1 MQKEHLVFDEDDLFH
16 QQNVNIYLQKVSTYL
31 IVKTLTNFVKFI
43 KSGEKMNKNR
53 ENLTKFDKTKKNS
66 ITFKKSLGQN
76 FLFDKNLLN
85 AIAHDGMVE
94 KDDVVLEIGAGAG
107 TLTAVLAENAKKV
120 ISFEIDSSLIPILSE
135 VKNEHENIEFHFQD
149 FMEADVESLFEGEAR
164 VVANIP
170 YYITTPIVFR
180 LVEHLEKFSSI
191 LVLIQKEVAERF
203 ASIHGT
209 KDYGIT
215 SVILQSIFD
224 VSIPRIVKKE
234 CFTPMP
240 KIDSALCLL
249 VPHNRY
255 QISNFEEFKNFV
267 HLAFSM
273 RRKTLVNNLKQKYEK
288 EKVVEVLKKFNYLE
302 TVRPEEIS
310 VKDFINIFESVKK
323 FLKSCLKIIF

>member
-1 MQKEHLVFDEDDLFH
+1 MDKIRQKT
-16 QQNVNIYLQKVSTYL
+16 QK
-31 IVKTLTNFVKFI
+31 N
-43 KSGEKMNKNR
+43 E
-53 ENLTKFDKTKKNS
+53 ENLKNT
-66 ITFKKSLGQN
+66 INYKKSLGQN

-85 AIAHDGMVE
+85 AIATDGKVAE
-94 KDDVVLEIGAGAG
+94 DDIVLEIGAGAG
-107 TLTAVLAENAKKV
+107 TLTAVLAERARRV
-120 ISFEIDSSLIPILSE
+120 ISFEIDNSLISILSE
-135 VKNEHENIEFHFQD
+135 VQNMHDNIEFHFQD
-149 FMEADVESLFEGEAR
+149 FMDANVSNLFEGRAR

-170 YYITTPIVFR
+170 YYITTPIIFK
-180 LVEHLEKFSSI
+180 LVEHIEKFDSI

-203 ASIHGT
+203 ASRHGT

-249 VPHNRY
+249 VPHTKY
-255 QISNFEEFKNFV
+255 KISNFDEFKKFI

-273 RRKTLVNNLKQKYEK
+273 RRKTLVNNLKRTYDKDK
-288 EKVVEVLKKFNYLE
+288 LVDVLKDFEYLE

-310 VKDFINIFESVKK
+310 VKNFIGIFE
-323 FLKSCLKIIF
+323 KIKEK